1 MHGIWRTAV
10 RIIFGI
16 MIVMLVLLL
25 SETLGL
31 R

>member
-1 MHGIWRTAV
+1 MYGIWRTAV

-16 MIVMLVLLL
+16 MVVMLVLLL